1 MFSRCCDAQ
10 LQRAGL
16 VLRDVTCYSDTG
28 CLKPLRE
35 RVGAGDPRPGETD
48 FSVEAEQRTTTRL
61 DLLQCLCESGE
72 GKNDENGTS
81 RS

>member
-1 MFSRCCDAQ
+1 M
-10 LQRAGL
+10 
-16 VLRDVTCYSDTG
+16 
-28 CLKPLRE
+28 
-35 RVGAGDPRPGETD
+35 GAGGPRPGETD